1 MLIHSIKA
9 NRVCKIERK
18 ELNLCRSNILGKL
31 VEPQFCEDK
40 AISVIDCF
48 QSVLVYFSL
57 IT

>member
-9 NRVCKIERK
+9 NRACRSERK

-40 AISVIDCF
+40 AVNVIDCF
-48 QSVLVYFSL
+48 QKV
-57 IT
+57 